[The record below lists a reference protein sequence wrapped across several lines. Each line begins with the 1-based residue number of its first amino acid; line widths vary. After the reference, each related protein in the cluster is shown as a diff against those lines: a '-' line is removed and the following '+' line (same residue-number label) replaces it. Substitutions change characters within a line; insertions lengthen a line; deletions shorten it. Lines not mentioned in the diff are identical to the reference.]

1 MLMRVHAPSLLML
14 STMALMRSS
23 TFQSE
28 VEYFPHTNN
37 LKLVCFNS
45 GFFILVDDF
54 VFVAVEACFDFN
66 FDVDDNEE
74 DDDFFFF
81 VLVALAALP

>member
-1 MLMRVHAPSLLML
+1 
-14 STMALMRSS
+14 MASMGSS

-28 VEYFPHTNN
+28 IEYFPHAND
-37 LKLVCFNS
+37 LKPVCFNS

-54 VFVAVEACFDFN
+54 VFMAVEACFDFD

-74 DDDFFFF
+74 DDNFFFF
-81 VLVALAALP
+81 VL